1 MKERM
6 RILIGYDGSECADA
20 AIDDL
25 RCAGLPSDASAVV
38 LSVIES
44 WSLAPSGFE
53 LMEGTDELIQ
63 IKATARRGAAR
74 VKSMMPGWEVEPEV
88 AVGSPAS
95 AILKRQECGIRT

>member
-1 MKERM
+1 MDVVMKERM
-6 RILIGYDGSECADA
+6 RILIGYDGSECADD
-20 AIDDL
+20 AIEDL
-25 RCAGLPSDASAVV
+25 RRAGLPDEATAVV

-44 WSLAPSGFE
+44 RSLSTSGFE
-53 LMEGTDELIQ
+53 LTEGMDELIQ

-95 AILKRQECGIRT
+95 A

>member
-6 RILIGYDGSECADA
+6 RILIGYDGSEYADA

-25 RCAGLPSDASAVV
+25 CRAGLPREATAVV

-53 LMEGTDELIQ
+53 LMEGMDELVQ
-63 IKATARRGAAR
+63 IKATARRGAAH
-74 VKSMMPGWEVEPEV
+74 VK
-88 AVGSPAS
+88 
-95 AILKRQECGIRT
+95 